1 MSYLLDTHA
10 LIWALEDN
18 QKLSVAARKIIDDEN
33 NAIFVSMASLWEMA
47 IKLSRGKL
55 SLSQSLEDIMG
66 SLENQ
71 RVTLLSVKPAHI
83 LKLLDLPF
91 EHNDPFDRLM
101 IAQCLQENMTFV
113 SNEAL
118 FLRYGVDRVW

>member
-1 MSYLLDTHA
+1 MSYLLDTHT

-18 QKLSVAARKIIDDEN
+18 QKLSMAARKIIDDEN

-55 SLSQSLEDIMG
+55 SLSQSLEDILV

-101 IAQCLQENMTFV
+101 IAQCLQENMVFV

>member
-1 MSYLLDTHA
+1 MKYLLDTHA

-18 QKLSVAARKIIDDEN
+18 DKLSVAARKIIDDEN
-33 NAIFVSMASLWEMA
+33 NAIFVSIASLWEMA

-55 SLSQSLEDIMG
+55 ALSQSLEEIIA
-66 SLENQ
+66 SLEKQ
-71 RVTLLSVKPAHI
+71 AVSLLSVHPAHI

-91 EHNDPFDRLM
+91 EHNDPFDRIM
-101 IAQCLQENMTFV
+101 IAQCLQEEMKFI

>member
-47 IKLSRGKL
+47 IKVSRGKL
-55 SLSQSLEDIMG
+55 ALSQSLEDILV

-101 IAQCLQENMTFV
+101 IAQCLQEDMTFV